1 MKSSSA
7 VHPDL
12 IELPCGDYY
21 TESVLGKP
29 SKFWFYK
36 PQWFWDGWRTFVPFH
51 LGGDEWCRRTLCIG
65 WYITGQVIIPFRACP
80 GGDGCGG
87 MVNGGAYIVDGRNIY
102 LDDPYIN
109 LDD

>member
-1 MKSSSA
+1 MSD

-12 IELPCGDYY
+12 IKLPCGDYY

-29 SKFWFYK
+29 AKFWFYK
-36 PQWFWDGWRTFVPFH
+36 PSLFWDGWRTFVPLH

-65 WYITGQVIIPFRACP
+65 WYITGQIIIPFRACP

-87 MVNGGAYIVDGRNIY
+87 MVNGGACIVDGRNIY
-102 LDDPYIN
+102 LDNPYIN

>member
-1 MKSSSA
+1 MKSSSD

-36 PQWFWDGWRTFVPFH
+36 PSLYWNGWRTFVPFA
-51 LGGDEWCRRTLCIG
+51 LGGDEWCRRTIVIG
-65 WYITGQVIIPFRACP
+65 WCVTGQIVIPFRACP

-109 LDD
+109 D